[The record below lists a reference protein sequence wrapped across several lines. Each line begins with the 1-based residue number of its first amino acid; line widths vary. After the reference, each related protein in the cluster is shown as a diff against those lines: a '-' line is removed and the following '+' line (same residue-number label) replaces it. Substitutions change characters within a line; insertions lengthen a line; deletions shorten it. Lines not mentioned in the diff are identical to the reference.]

1 MDYPEGAGS
10 QLPGR
15 VDFDRRVRLELRGAQ
30 ISSDCVRHQRPWDSL
45 ACLLIGGFSAHLN
58 LTWS

>member
-30 ISSDCVRHQRPWDSL
+30 ISSDCGVLVMREP
-45 ACLLIGGFSAHLN
+45 CPPSAPMGQFGMFA
-58 LTWS
+58 